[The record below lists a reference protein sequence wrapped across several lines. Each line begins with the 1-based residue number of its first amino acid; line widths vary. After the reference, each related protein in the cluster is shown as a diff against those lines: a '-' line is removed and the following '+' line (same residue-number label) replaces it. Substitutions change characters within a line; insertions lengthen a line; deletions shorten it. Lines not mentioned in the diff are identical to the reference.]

1 MKTPFAATTLLIAS
15 AMLAGAGP
23 AFAELTREQ
32 VKAEFAEAVRTGD
45 IMSNRGGQKLNER
58 FPDRYPARQAQST
71 LTREQVKAEL
81 AEAQRTGDMVAGQS
95 SRKLNEISPSRY
107 PVKPAQSRLTR
118 EQVKTEL
125 AEAQRTGNYV
135 AQGEESGLC
144 NEVHPY
150 MHSAQ

>member
-1 MKTPFAATTLLIAS
+1 MKAKFAATALIITS
-15 AMLAGAGP
+15 AMLVGSP

-58 FPDRYPARQAQST
+58 FPDRCPAKQAQST

-81 AEAQRTGDMVAGQS
+81 AEAQRTGDMVVGQS
-95 SRKLNEISPSRY
+95 GRKLNEITPNRY
-107 PVKPAQSRLTR
+107 PVKQAQATLTR
-118 EQVKTEL
+118 EQVKAEL

-135 AQGEESGLC
+135 MAGEESGLC

-150 MHSAQ
+150 MHAMQ